1 MNRYFEEGEVF
12 TWHRDRDR
20 EEENLVIALKM
31 VKENY
36 RNGNKQAMIAE
47 DIRTG
52 KKYFVKVLFCNNL
65 EQIYV
70 EKESKVQY
78 AGGIY

>member
-47 DIRTG
+47 DIFC
-52 KKYFVKVLFCNNL
+52 KSAVL
-65 EQIYV
+65 Q
-70 EKESKVQY
+70 
-78 AGGIY
+78 

>member
-52 KKYFVKVLFCNNL
+52 KKYFVKVRA
-65 EQIYV
+65 YKTV
-70 EKESKVQY
+70 AKSKVY
-78 AGGIY
+78 GAYSAVRSCKVK